1 MDAKETA
8 SSVPELPAGN
18 CETQQSITLSICPIT
33 GGTFDLEVRASD
45 SVEELRKK
53 IARHLQTPKER
64 LTILF
69 KEKVLTSG
77 MLADQ
82 QIQDGNKITLLP
94 SVESGFSSTVQGTQ
108 QSIIQAIE
116 SLSDVQIDDF
126 LSGRSPL
133 TLALR
138 VGDHMMFVQLQLEQ
152 SMVQGSNAGTTPT
165 THPSVPGRSGQRSS
179 RHNRHRSHH
188 IPGFPPRCSP
198 DHSAALNCLPPS
210 LWTNN
215 PAFNPISRVPA
226 SVTSSL
232 SPENETTKFESS
244 SSESSQRDTSTP
256 LAAASGMGG
265 PTTGLLYKTT
275 ACPSLKRAAVAS
287 LPHLPLDKPSHLDK
301 LVTACSSLGTSTSQ
315 SSSSQKSS
323 SGKAKM
329 DPRTHSSRRTPS
341 GTPYPTNSQNYH
353 YRRASTTSGKITSG
367 VGSLTH
373 NSSLNGVPIK
383 TRLEFLSFSI
393 SNSAGTPRVMRQMQ
407 RLRRLCGAHQQC
419 VAYSSPELASEISS
433 IVHAAK
439 HHSSSDNSAYH
450 RRSNG
455 KSSQKERPRSSQ
467 ATTSSPTPSVPAAG
481 ASIDSFTTHGPGI
494 FSGTFSGSLHPNIQD
509 NDGRPKRDPQ
519 TILQILTD
527 LLSATNHYQ
536 GQAGNIGMLPQ
547 LLKDHFTKQQ
557 AGTSATNEPTRET
570 PTPPAEQEAGTSRPQ
585 HSRSRH
591 PQHFPHPY
599 LPQQFNNT
607 PYVYPYLPGS
617 QTGVPHSYAAYQHMA
632 GQAAVFHHYTHNN
645 GIVTPP
651 DNCYHHQR
659 VSGKC
664 PHRRYGDHHAG
675 SSSSKSRQSPYW
687 CCCSSSSSR
696 RSSKQ
701 APHINMGRLKQLQQE
716 NNTTRSK
723 LQQLTHMMQERRMR
737 RKMRREACAP
747 YGKPNHASCS
757 GAEKAAESNALIASP
772 EGDSSEPSGLEVQID
787 NLHNYADDRKS
798 EVALESPETV
808 TV

>member
-256 LAAASGMGG
+256 LAAASANIQC
-265 PTTGLLYKTT
+265 PLLQ
-275 ACPSLKRAAVAS
+275 PS
-287 LPHLPLDKPSHLDK
+287 
-301 LVTACSSLGTSTSQ
+301 
-315 SSSSQKSS
+315 
-323 SGKAKM
+323 
-329 DPRTHSSRRTPS
+329 
-341 GTPYPTNSQNYH
+341 
-353 YRRASTTSGKITSG
+353 
-367 VGSLTH
+367 
-373 NSSLNGVPIK
+373 
-383 TRLEFLSFSI
+383 
-393 SNSAGTPRVMRQMQ
+393 
-407 RLRRLCGAHQQC
+407 
-419 VAYSSPELASEISS
+419 
-433 IVHAAK
+433 
-439 HHSSSDNSAYH
+439 
-450 RRSNG
+450 
-455 KSSQKERPRSSQ
+455 
-467 ATTSSPTPSVPAAG
+467 AG

-536 GQAGNIGMLPQ
+536 VRRISLSR
-547 LLKDHFTKQQ
+547 KKQQ

-570 PTPPAEQEAGTSRPQ
+570 PTPPAEQIGLYSIAAHDKKSFVLLC
-585 HSRSRH
+585 RS
-591 PQHFPHPY
+591 
-599 LPQQFNNT
+599 
-607 PYVYPYLPGS
+607 
-617 QTGVPHSYAAYQHMA
+617 MA
-632 GQAAVFHHYTHNN
+632 
-645 GIVTPP
+645 
-651 DNCYHHQR
+651 
-659 VSGKC
+659 
-664 PHRRYGDHHAG
+664 
-675 SSSSKSRQSPYW
+675 QSPENH
-687 CCCSSSSSR
+687 SLL
-696 RSSKQ
+696 
-701 APHINMGRLKQLQQE
+701 APPGGENLQQE

-747 YGKPNHASCS
+747 Y
-757 GAEKAAESNALIASP
+757 
-772 EGDSSEPSGLEVQID
+772 
-787 NLHNYADDRKS
+787 
-798 EVALESPETV
+798 
-808 TV
+808 